1 MFDFSKAQEITD
13 QIIEL
18 QNLLQFRE
26 AADLYLKVIAEIE
39 SSPLRSENETEWID
53 NLLSDQTR
61 EILFLAE

>member
-18 QNLLQFRE
+18 QNLLQFKE

-53 NLLSDQTR
+53 NLLSNQTR

>member
-18 QNLLQFRE
+18 QNLLQFTE

-39 SSPLRSENETEWID
+39 SSPLRSENETEWIN

>member
-53 NLLSDQTR
+53 NLLTDQTR

>member
-18 QNLLQFRE
+18 QNLLQFKE
-26 AADLYLKVIAEIE
+26 AADIYLKVIAEIE

-53 NLLSDQTR
+53 NLLSNQTR